1 MHLDMYLSTEFP
13 KVIFS
18 TFHRFLSYCISCR
31 HFFLYNLFLLGFF
44 ILKCQVFLVFVGEIS
59 LFNHAKILCFVRFEF
74 IYKPFM
80 NNFSAHIN
88 ISGGV

>member
-1 MHLDMYLSTEFP
+1 MYLDMYLSTVFP
-13 KVIFS
+13 KLIFS
-18 TFHRFLSYCISCR
+18 TFHRFLSYHISCKY
-31 HFFLYNLFLLGFF
+31 FFLYNLFLLDFF
-44 ILKCQVFLVFVGEIS
+44 ILRCQIFLVFVGGIS
-59 LFNHAKILCFVRFEF
+59 LFHHAKILCFVRFEF